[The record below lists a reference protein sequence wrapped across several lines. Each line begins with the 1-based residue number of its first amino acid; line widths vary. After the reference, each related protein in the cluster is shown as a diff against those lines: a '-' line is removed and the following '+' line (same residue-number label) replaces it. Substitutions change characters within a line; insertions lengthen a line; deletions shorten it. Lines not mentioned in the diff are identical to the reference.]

1 MPTLSYIIADNAKLF
16 DAHPAFT
23 IHTMPIEH
31 SLCGAIAYSATFD
44 GDAVDG
50 DPLSYN
56 PSTR

>member
-23 IHTMPIEH
+23 IHTMPVEH

-44 GDAVDG
+44 GD
-50 DPLSYN
+50 PLSYN